1 MNSTTLASADG
12 TKLRFVR
19 WPSPDEQRGQVL
31 LVGGLAEH
39 MGRYGHVAQA
49 LLDAG
54 FGVAGVELRGHGHSG
69 GQRGHVERW
78 ERYCED
84 VRAALAEI
92 DGDCFIVCHS
102 MGGLVSLATVLGGA
116 PKVKGL
122 VISNPLLGV
131 RVQAPKIKE
140 LAGRLMSR
148 IWPTL
153 SLGNELDPSM
163 ISRDKAMVASYEAD
177 KLVFGTITPRWF
189 TEMEGTQRRVKA
201 AAGSF
206 SIPLLM
212 MVSEGD
218 QITDP
223 QAGRDFVAAYGG
235 EGQVKEWGE
244 LYHELFNEIERDE
257 VLAFVASWLK
267 DHA

>member
-1 MNSTTLASADG
+1 LNSTTIASADG

-19 WPSPDEQRGQVL
+19 WEAPPDARGQVL

-49 LLDAG
+49 LMDGG
-54 FGVAGVELRGHGHSG
+54 FAVAGIELRGHGHSG

-84 VRAALAEI
+84 VRAALDEL
-92 DGDCFIVCHS
+92 DGEVTILCHS
-102 MGGLVSLATVLGGA
+102 MGGLVSLETVLGGA
-116 PKVKGL
+116 PQVKAL

-140 LAGRLMSR
+140 MAGRLMSR

-163 ISRDKAMVASYEAD
+163 ISRDQATVDAYVAD

-189 TEMEGTQRRVKA
+189 TEMEATQQKVKA

-206 SIPLLM
+206 KIPLLM

-223 QAGRDFVAAYGG
+223 QAGRDFVASYGA
-235 EGQVKEWGE
+235 EAELKEWGE
-244 LYHELFNEIERDE
+244 LYHELFNELERDQ
-257 VLAFVASWLK
+257 VLAHVVSWLQA
-267 DHA
+267 H